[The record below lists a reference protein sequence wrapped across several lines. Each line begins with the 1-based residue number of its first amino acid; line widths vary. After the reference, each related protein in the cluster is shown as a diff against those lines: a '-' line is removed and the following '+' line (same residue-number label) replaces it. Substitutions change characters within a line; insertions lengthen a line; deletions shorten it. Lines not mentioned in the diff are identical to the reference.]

1 MIVVDDEHPIF
12 MREYQGELRPY
23 VHVRFGIN
31 ALIQRAAF
39 FHLVEMG
46 ELLENEKG
54 ESILVLQ
61 SGDLRLQLG
70 T

>member
-1 MIVVDDEHPIF
+1 MKPIPFF
-12 MREYQGELRPY
+12 MRAFQGELRPY

-39 FHLVEMG
+39 LHLVEMG
-46 ELLENEKG
+46 ELSDDAAGQVKLC
-54 ESILVLQ
+54 LQ
-61 SGDLRLQLG
+61 SGDLLLQLG

>member
-1 MIVVDDEHPIF
+1 
-12 MREYQGELRPY
+12 

-46 ELLENEKG
+46 ELTDDAEG
-54 ESILVLQ
+54 EAKLCLQ
-61 SGDLRLQLG
+61 SGDLLLQLG

>member
-1 MIVVDDEHPIF
+1 MKTIPFLCVPI
-12 MREYQGELRPY
+12 QGELRPY

-46 ELLENEKG
+46 ELSDDAEG
-54 ESILVLQ
+54 EAKLCLQ
-61 SGDLRLQLG
+61 SGDLLLQLG